1 MSQEPEYLLGTNE
14 GELARLG
21 FQHSV
26 WRDLTDAAL
35 DRGGLVPGAT
45 VLDLG
50 SGPGFVSRDIAGR
63 LGPSGRLTC
72 LDESPV
78 WHREL
83 AKLEWPCPVDFVQSR
98 VEDVDLAASTY
109 DLVFSRW
116 VFSFLP
122 DLDPV
127 LKNVMRAL
135 KPGGRVVIQDYNH
148 EGISVFP
155 KSAGF
160 EAVVRCTR
168 EFYRGSGGNAWVA
181 GALPAALR
189 RAGFARIDVQP
200 NVKAGGP
207 GSGVFRWA
215 DVFFPIF
222 SGIFVGKG
230 LMTSDERARFLDEW
244 EALKGDPDALFFSPI
259 VCDIIAV
266 KPGQ

>member
-1 MSQEPEYLLGTNE
+1 MSQEPEYLLGTNDSE
-14 GELARLG
+14 FARLE

-35 DRGGLVPGAT
+35 ERGGLRPGAS

-50 SGPGFVSRDIAGR
+50 AGPGFVSRDIADWV
-63 LGPSGRLTC
+63 GPSGRLTC

-78 WHREL
+78 WHLEL
-83 AKLEWPCPVDFVQSR
+83 QKATWPCPVDFVQSR
-98 VEDVDLAASTY
+98 VEEADLPEGAY

-122 DLDPV
+122 ELDSVAKKV
-127 LKNVMRAL
+127 LRAL

-155 KSAGF
+155 RSPGF
-160 EAVVRCTR
+160 DAVVRCTR
-168 EFYRGSGGNAWVA
+168 EFYRGAGGNAWVA
-181 GALPAALR
+181 GHLPGALR
-189 RAGFARIDVQP
+189 RAGFERIALQP

-207 GSGVFRWA
+207 ESAVFRWA

-222 SGIFVGKG
+222 SGVFVGKG
-230 LMTSDERARFLDEW
+230 LMTIDERARFLDEW
-244 EALKGDPDALFFSPI
+244 EALKADPDALFFSPI
-259 VCDIIAV
+259 VCDVIAV
-266 KPGQ
+266 KPG